1 MKKKLIV
8 SFSLLLGTFFSQAQT
23 KTIAY
28 QELKSASGASTGSG
42 MFFGASITPDSITIT
57 FAGPSSKWIGL
68 GFGSFMGGSD
78 ALIYTSSG
86 GTQDWWDYFM
96 GSTSSSS
103 VVKDAQQDW
112 KIKSN
117 TVSGSLRTLVASRK
131 LNTGDAKD
139 AVINYN
145 AASINLIWGRGLT
158 ASYVL
163 KDHGGS
169 NRAYGISLAWA
180 VPDVT
185 PPTLT
190 SVSPADN
197 SSGISTTQN
206 LTATFSENVAIGTG
220 TITLYSSNNSV
231 FEAYNLPSSNVTVNG
246 ATIIINPTNTL
257 SDSSDYYLLL
267 SATAIRDIA
276 GNFFTGIST
285 PTEWNFTTAPAQVSA
300 GILEISDKQ
309 YIQFTNSSIIF
320 SVNDADYNYQIS
332 DLQGNIIKEK
342 NKAQGE
348 LTIQHSEFKPGVYIL
363 TFGSNGK
370 FVQRKF
376 VVQ

>member
-28 QELKSASGASTGSG
+28 QELKAASGASTGSG
-42 MFFGASITPDSITIT
+42 MFFGASMTPDSITIT

>member
-28 QELKSASGASTGSG
+28 QELKAASGASTGSG
-42 MFFGASITPDSITIT
+42 MFFGASMTADSITIT

>member
-8 SFSLLLGTFFSQAQT
+8 SFSLLLATFFSQAQT
-23 KTIAY
+23 KTIPY
-28 QELKSASGASTGSG
+28 QELKSASG
-42 MFFGASITPDSITIT
+42 MFFGATMTVDSITIT
-57 FAGPSSKWIGL
+57 FAGPSTKWIGL
-68 GFGSFMGGSD
+68 GFGTKMGGTD

-86 GTQDWWDYFM
+86 GSQDWWDYFM

-112 KIKSN
+112 KVKSN
-117 TVSGSLRTLVASRK
+117 TVTNSLRTLVASRK

-139 AVINYN
+139 AIINFN
-145 AASINLIWGRGLT
+145 ASSLNLIWARGSGS
-158 ASYVL
+158 SYML
-163 KDHGGS
+163 ADHGGA
-169 NRAYGISLAWA
+169 NRGYGISLSWA

-206 LTATFSENVAIGTG
+206 LTATFSENVVIGTG

-231 FEAYNLPSSNVTVNG
+231 FEKYNLPSSNVTVNG

-309 YIQFTNSSIIF
+309 YIRFNNTSIII
-320 SVNDADYNYQIS
+320 SVNDADYSYQIT

-348 LTIQHSEFKPGVYIL
+348 ITIQHSEFKPAVYIL

-370 FVQRKF
+370 FVRRKF
-376 VVQ
+376 IVQ